1 MTPNPNWLN
10 QVKSF
15 LGYGE
20 NQAPVSMPAN
30 SASAQSPGPYMRED
44 HRLDRY
50 VPDLQQENFQGNLSK
65 DLKVLSGELLF
76 FKQNL
81 IR

>member
-1 MTPNPNWLN
+1 MW
-10 QVKSF
+10 
-15 LGYGE
+15 
-20 NQAPVSMPAN
+20 
-30 SASAQSPGPYMRED
+30 ED

-50 VPDLQQENFQGNLSK
+50 VPDLQRENFQGNLSK

-76 FKQNL
+76 FKQSL